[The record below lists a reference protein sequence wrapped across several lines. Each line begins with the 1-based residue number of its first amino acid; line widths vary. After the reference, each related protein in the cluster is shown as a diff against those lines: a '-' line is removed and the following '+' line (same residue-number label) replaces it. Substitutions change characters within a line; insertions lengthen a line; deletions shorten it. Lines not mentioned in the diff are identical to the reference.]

1 MKAMSIP
8 APAVCDADALS
19 RNRAQR
25 NEAFPRMSDKP
36 LTDIPFSQFDLH
48 PQLLAGLEGAG
59 FISCTP
65 IQAMT
70 LPVAL
75 PGGDVAGQAQT
86 GTGKTLAFL
95 VAVMNRL
102 LTRPALAD
110 RKPGDPRAL
119 ILAPTR
125 ELAIQIHKDA
135 VRIGPELGLKF
146 ALVYGGVDYDKQREL
161 LQQGVDVIIATP
173 GRLID
178 YVKQHKVVSLHAC
191 EICVL
196 DEADRMFDLGF
207 IKDIRFLLRR
217 MPVRTERQTLLYSA
231 TLSHRV
237 LELAYEHMNEPQKM
251 VVETESITASRVR
264 QKIYYPADEEKLPLL
279 LGLLSRGEGARTMVF
294 VNTKVFVER
303 VARALERAG
312 YRVGVLSGDVPQK
325 KRESLLK
332 RFQAGQLEI
341 LVATDVAARG
351 LHIDGIKYVYNY
363 DLPFDAED
371 YVHRIGRTARL
382 GEEGDAI
389 SFACERYAMGLPDIE
404 AFIEQKIPSEPVT
417 QELLTALPRKPR
429 EGAVAD
435 DGQTES
441 VGEIFREAREQRAA
455 DEARR
460 GGGPRG
466 GRGERGERGERSGRG
481 DRDGRRGGGRGRGP
495 RREDAPAADAQGA
508 LTPGGVAQGDAGAV
522 TAAPQ
527 APAQTQ
533 ESGATDTAGASAVQ
547 AASAPQRQGAPE
559 AGDEQAPRKRRR
571 RRGGRRRS
579 GEGGEARQEAGGNQT
594 GQGREGERRNG
605 PRADG
610 DERPRRGE
618 GGGQR
623 RGGRGRR
630 QGEGGQE
637 GSNQQPAASAPA
649 TEAARSGERPARKGK
664 GPHHVPARTAAPRE
678 NAGDNGGSL
687 FSRIGRGIKRLV
699 GRTPE
704 GS

>member
-1 MKAMSIP
+1 
-8 APAVCDADALS
+8 
-19 RNRAQR
+19 
-25 NEAFPRMSDKP
+25 MSDKP
-36 LTDIPFSQFDLH
+36 LTDLTFSSFELH
-48 PQLLAGLEGAG
+48 PALQAGLEGAG
-59 FISCTP
+59 FTRCTP
-65 IQAMT
+65 IQALT

-95 VAVMNRL
+95 VAVVNRL

-110 RKPGDPRAL
+110 RKPEDPRAL

-135 VRIGPELGLKF
+135 VKFGSDLGLRF

-217 MPVRTERQTLLYSA
+217 MPERTTRQTLLFSA

-237 LELAYEHMNEPQKM
+237 LELAYEHMNEPQKL
-251 VVETESITASRVR
+251 VVEAETITAARVR
-264 QKIYYPADEEKLPLL
+264 QRIYFPADDEKIPLL
-279 LGLLSRGEGARTMVF
+279 LGLLSRSEGARTMVF

-303 VARALERAG
+303 VARSLEKAG

-325 KRESLLK
+325 KRESLLN
-332 RFQAGQLEI
+332 RFQKGQLEI

-404 AFIEQKIPSEPVT
+404 AYIEQKIPSEPVT
-417 QELLTALPRKPR
+417 KELLTPLPRPER
-429 EGAVAD
+429 PAPAAGEEGED
-435 DGQTES
+435 NES
-441 VGEIFREAREQRAA
+441 VGQIFREAREARAA
-455 DEARR
+455 E
-460 GGGPRG
+460 
-466 GRGERGERGERSGRG
+466 EE
-481 DRDGRRGGGRGRGP
+481 RRGGGRSGGRSGSGGGRGGRGGRDGERSGERRSRGP
-495 RREDAPAADAQGA
+495 RKPRVEGEAPVVVADAA
-508 LTPGGVAQGDAGAV
+508 
-522 TAAPQ
+522 AAPQ
-527 APAQTQ
+527 AAPTAVPTAAPTADGSPAV
-533 ESGATDTAGASAVQ
+533 EGE
-547 AASAPQRQGAPE
+547 R
-559 AGDEQAPRKRRR
+559 APRKRRR
-571 RRGGRRRS
+571 RRHGRPV
-579 GEGGEARQEAGGNQT
+579 EGAEGAAAT
-594 GQGREGERRNG
+594 GPVTPVQVAAK
-605 PRADG
+605 PM
-610 DERPRRGE
+610 RGT
-618 GGGQR
+618 
-623 RGGRGRR
+623 
-630 QGEGGQE
+630 
-637 GSNQQPAASAPA
+637 PAADPGASFL
-649 TEAARSGERPARKGK
+649 T
-664 GPHHVPARTAAPRE
+664 
-678 NAGDNGGSL
+678 
-687 FSRIGRGIKRLV
+687 RIGRKIRRMLS
-699 GRTPE
+699 

>member
-1 MKAMSIP
+1 
-8 APAVCDADALS
+8 
-19 RNRAQR
+19 
-25 NEAFPRMSDKP
+25 MSDKP
-36 LTDIPFSQFDLH
+36 LTDLTFSSFELH
-48 PQLLAGLEGAG
+48 PALQAGLEGAG
-59 FISCTP
+59 FTRCTP
-65 IQAMT
+65 IQALT

-95 VAVMNRL
+95 VAVVNRL

-110 RKPGDPRAL
+110 RKPEDPRAL

-135 VRIGPELGLKF
+135 VKFGSDLGLRF

-217 MPVRTERQTLLYSA
+217 MPERTIRQTLLFSA

-237 LELAYEHMNEPQKM
+237 LELAYEHMNEPQKL
-251 VVETESITASRVR
+251 VVEAETITAARVR
-264 QKIYYPADEEKLPLL
+264 QRIYFPADDEKVPLL
-279 LGLLSRGEGARTMVF
+279 LGLLSRSEGARTMVF
-294 VNTKVFVER
+294 VNTKVFAER
-303 VARALERAG
+303 VARSLEKAG

-325 KRESLLK
+325 KRESLLN
-332 RFQAGQLEI
+332 RFQKGQLEI

-404 AFIEQKIPSEPVT
+404 AYIEQKIPSEPVT
-417 QELLTALPRKPR
+417 KELLTPLPRPER
-429 EGAVAD
+429 PAPAAGEEGEEN
-435 DGQTES
+435 ES
-441 VGEIFREAREQRAA
+441 VGQIFREAREARAA
-455 DEARR
+455 EEERR
-460 GGGPRG
+460 GGGRSGGRSGG
-466 GRGERGERGERSGRG
+466 GRGERRDGERSGE
-481 DRDGRRGGGRGRGP
+481 RRSRGP
-495 RREDAPAADAQGA
+495 RKPRVEGEQVAAAPAEGA
-508 LTPGGVAQGDAGAV
+508 EAAVAQ
-522 TAAPQ
+522 APRPPRPPR
-527 APAQTQ
+527 A
-533 ESGATDTAGASAVQ
+533 E
-547 AASAPQRQGAPE
+547 GAPE
-559 AGDEQAPRKRRR
+559 GAVDGERKPRKRRR
-571 RRGGRRRS
+571 RRHGRPV
-579 GEGGEARQEAGGNQT
+579 EGGEGVQANAG
-594 GQGREGERRNG
+594 NG
-605 PRADG
+605 
-610 DERPRRGE
+610 
-618 GGGQR
+618 
-623 RGGRGRR
+623 
-630 QGEGGQE
+630 
-637 GSNQQPAASAPA
+637 ASPVTPVQVVAKP
-649 TEAARSGERPARKGK
+649 
-664 GPHHVPARTAAPRE
+664 VRTAADS
-678 NAGDNGGSL
+678 GDSFL
-687 FSRIGRGIKRLV
+687 TRIGRKIRRMLS
-699 GRTPE
+699 

>member
-1 MKAMSIP
+1 
-8 APAVCDADALS
+8 
-19 RNRAQR
+19 
-25 NEAFPRMSDKP
+25 MSDKP
-36 LTDIPFSQFDLH
+36 LTDLTFSSFDLH
-48 PQLLAGLEGAG
+48 PALQAGLEGAG
-59 FISCTP
+59 FTRCTP

-75 PGGDVAGQAQT
+75 AGGDVAGQAQT

-95 VAVMNRL
+95 VAVANRL
-102 LTRPALAD
+102 LSRPALAD
-110 RKPGDPRAL
+110 RKPEDPRAL

-135 VRIGPELGLKF
+135 VKLGSELGLRF

-217 MPVRTERQTLLYSA
+217 MPERTTRQTLLFSA

-237 LELAYEHMNEPQKM
+237 LELAYDHMNEPQKM
-251 VVETESITASRVR
+251 VVESEFITAARVR
-264 QKIYYPADEEKLPLL
+264 QRMYFPADEEKLPLL
-279 LGLLSRGEGARTMVF
+279 LGLLSRSEGARTMVF

-325 KRESLLK
+325 KRESLLN
-332 RFQAGQLEI
+332 RFQKGQLEI

-404 AFIEQKIPSEPVT
+404 AYIEQKIPVEAVT
-417 QELLTALPRKPR
+417 AELLNPLPRPER
-429 EGAVAD
+429 APAAPGEEGEES
-435 DGQTES
+435 ES
-441 VGEIFREAREQRAA
+441 VSQIFREAREARAA
-455 DEARR
+455 E
-460 GGGPRG
+460 
-466 GRGERGERGERSGRG
+466 EE
-481 DRDGRRGGGRGRGP
+481 RRGGGRGGKPSGGRSERSGERRP
-495 RREDAPAADAQGA
+495 RPPRKPRVEGEAVAVVADAALAPAADA
-508 LTPGGVAQGDAGAV
+508 VAA
-522 TAAPQ
+522 Q
-527 APAQTQ
+527 APVD
-533 ESGATDTAGASAVQ
+533 ATPIAGQLQDSE
-547 AASAPQRQGAPE
+547 RK
-559 AGDEQAPRKRRR
+559 PRKRRR
-571 RRGGRRRS
+571 RRNGRPVD
-579 GEGGEARQEAGGNQT
+579 GAQAVEGAQAT
-594 GQGREGERRNG
+594 ASASTA
-605 PRADG
+605 P
-610 DERPRRGE
+610 
-618 GGGQR
+618 
-623 RGGRGRR
+623 
-630 QGEGGQE
+630 
-637 GSNQQPAASAPA
+637 SAASTSPGAPVQVV
-649 TEAARSGERPARKGK
+649 ARP
-664 GPHHVPARTAAPRE
+664 VRTDPS
-678 NAGDNGGSL
+678 DSFL
-687 FSRIGRGIKRLV
+687 TRIGRKIRRMLAG
-699 GRTPE
+699 T
-704 GS
+704 

>member
-1 MKAMSIP
+1 
-8 APAVCDADALS
+8 
-19 RNRAQR
+19 
-25 NEAFPRMSDKP
+25 MSDKP
-36 LTDIPFSQFDLH
+36 LTDLTFSSFELH
-48 PQLLAGLEGAG
+48 PALQAGLEGAG
-59 FISCTP
+59 FTRCTP
-65 IQAMT
+65 IQALT

-95 VAVMNRL
+95 VAVVNRL

-110 RKPGDPRAL
+110 RKPEDPRAL

-135 VRIGPELGLKF
+135 VKFGSDLGLRF
-146 ALVYGGVDYDKQREL
+146 ALVYGGVDYDKQREI

-217 MPVRTERQTLLYSA
+217 MPERTTRQTLLFSA

-237 LELAYEHMNEPQKM
+237 LELAYEHMNEPQKL
-251 VVETESITASRVR
+251 VVESESITAARVR
-264 QKIYYPADEEKLPLL
+264 QRIYFPADEEKIPLL
-279 LGLLSRGEGARTMVF
+279 LGLLSRSEGARTMVF

-303 VARALERAG
+303 VARSLEKAG

-325 KRESLLK
+325 KRESLLN
-332 RFQAGQLEI
+332 RFQKGQLEI

-404 AFIEQKIPSEPVT
+404 AYIEQKIPVEAVTSEI
-417 QELLTALPRKPR
+417 LTALPRPER
-429 EGAVAD
+429 APAAPGEEGEEN
-435 DGQTES
+435 ES
-441 VGEIFREAREQRAA
+441 VGQIFREAREARAA
-455 DEARR
+455 E
-460 GGGPRG
+460 
-466 GRGERGERGERSGRG
+466 EE
-481 DRDGRRGGGRGRGP
+481 RRGGGRSGGRSGP
-495 RREDAPAADAQGA
+495 GAGSRGGRDGERSGERRPRPPRKPRVEGEQVAAAAVDGA
-508 LTPGGVAQGDAGAV
+508 EAVAM
-522 TAAPQ
+522 AAPVQ
-527 APAQTQ
+527 APRPPHA
-533 ESGATDTAGASAVQ
+533 EAAV
-547 AASAPQRQGAPE
+547 E
-559 AGDEQAPRKRRR
+559 AGPDGERKPRKRRR
-571 RRGGRRRS
+571 RRNGRPV
-579 GEGGEARQEAGGNQT
+579 EGAEGATAATGN
-594 GQGREGERRNG
+594 GNG
-605 PRADG
+605 SATVTPVQVAAK
-610 DERPRRGE
+610 PMRGT
-618 GGGQR
+618 
-623 RGGRGRR
+623 
-630 QGEGGQE
+630 
-637 GSNQQPAASAPA
+637 PAADPSASFL
-649 TEAARSGERPARKGK
+649 T
-664 GPHHVPARTAAPRE
+664 
-678 NAGDNGGSL
+678 
-687 FSRIGRGIKRLV
+687 RIGRKIRRMLS
-699 GRTPE
+699 

>member
-1 MKAMSIP
+1 MCDGARIDASRP
-8 APAVCDADALS
+8 ATLAAWHYKD
-19 RNRAQR
+19 RI
-25 NEAFPRMSDKP
+25 MSDKP
-36 LTDIPFSQFDLH
+36 LTDVTFSSFELQ
-48 PQLLAGLEGAG
+48 PALLAGLEGAG
-59 FISCTP
+59 FTRCTP
-65 IQAMT
+65 IQALT

-95 VAVMNRL
+95 VAVVNRL

-110 RKPGDPRAL
+110 RKPEDPRAL

-135 VRIGPELGLKF
+135 MKFAADTGLRF

-217 MPVRTERQTLLYSA
+217 MPERGTRQTLLFSA

-237 LELAYEHMNEPQKM
+237 LELAYEHMNEPQKL
-251 VVETESITASRVR
+251 VVETENVTADRVR
-264 QKIYYPADEEKLPLL
+264 QRIYFPADEEKLPLL
-279 LGLLSRGEGARTMVF
+279 LGLLSRSEGARTMVF

-325 KRESLLK
+325 KRESLLN
-332 RFQAGQLEI
+332 RFQKGQLEI

-389 SFACERYAMGLPDIE
+389 SFACERYAMSLPDIE
-404 AFIEQKIPSEPVT
+404 AYIEQKIPVESVT
-417 QELLTALPRKPR
+417 SELLTPLPRPER
-429 EGAVAD
+429 APVEGAE
-435 DGQTES
+435 GEENES
-441 VGEIFREAREQRAA
+441 VGAIFREAREQKAA

-460 GGGPRG
+460 GGGRG
-466 GRGERGERGERSGRG
+466 GKPGE
-481 DRDGRRGGGRGRGP
+481 RRGGGERGADGRP
-495 RREDAPAADAQGA
+495 RRERKPRVEGEQA
-508 LTPGGVAQGDAGAV
+508 
-522 TAAPQ
+522 AAPKPPRPDT
-527 APAQTQ
+527 A
-533 ESGATDTAGASAVQ
+533 SGAPNASGTPAVEGE
-547 AASAPQRQGAPE
+547 R
-559 AGDEQAPRKRRR
+559 APRKRRR
-571 RRGGRRRS
+571 RRHGRPV
-579 GEGGEARQEAGGNQT
+579 EGA
-594 GQGREGERRNG
+594 EGVAAPAVANA
-605 PRADG
+605 PVQVQAKSM
-610 DERPRRGE
+610 
-618 GGGQR
+618 
-623 RGGRGRR
+623 RGGSDNDSFLTRLGRKIR
-630 QGEGGQE
+630 RMLS
-637 GSNQQPAASAPA
+637 GS
-649 TEAARSGERPARKGK
+649 
-664 GPHHVPARTAAPRE
+664 
-678 NAGDNGGSL
+678 
-687 FSRIGRGIKRLV
+687 
-699 GRTPE
+699 
-704 GS
+704 

>member
-1 MKAMSIP
+1 MATVPPKIASHP
-8 APAVCDADALS
+8 LFVGWPYQDGL
-19 RNRAQR
+19 
-25 NEAFPRMSDKP
+25 MSDKP
-36 LTDIPFSQFDLH
+36 LTDLTFSSFELH
-48 PQLLAGLEGAG
+48 PALQAGLEGAG
-59 FISCTP
+59 FTRCTP
-65 IQAMT
+65 IQALT

-95 VAVMNRL
+95 VAVVNRL

-110 RKPGDPRAL
+110 RKPEDPRAL

-135 VRIGPELGLKF
+135 VKFGSELGLRF

-217 MPVRTERQTLLYSA
+217 MPERTTRQTLLFSA

-237 LELAYEHMNEPQKM
+237 LELAYEHMNEPQKL
-251 VVETESITASRVR
+251 VVESESITAARVR
-264 QKIYYPADEEKLPLL
+264 QRIYFPADEEKIPLL
-279 LGLLSRGEGARTMVF
+279 LGLLSRSEGARTMVF

-303 VARALERAG
+303 VARSLEKAG

-325 KRESLLK
+325 KRESLLN
-332 RFQAGQLEI
+332 RFQKGQLEI

-404 AFIEQKIPSEPVT
+404 AYIEQKIPVEAVT
-417 QELLTALPRKPR
+417 SELLTALPRPER
-429 EGAVAD
+429 APLPEGEAD
-435 DGQTES
+435 DNES
-441 VGEIFREAREQRAA
+441 VGQIFREAREARAA
-455 DEARR
+455 EEQRR
-460 GGGPRG
+460 GGGSSRGGKPSG
-466 GRGERGERGERSGRG
+466 GRGERRGPGERSS
-481 DRDGRRGGGRGRGP
+481 DGKP
-495 RREDAPAADAQGA
+495 RRERKPRVEGEQPATEGAPKPQQPAQ
-508 LTPGGVAQGDAGAV
+508 AGAPS
-522 TAAPQ
+522 AANS
-527 APAQTQ
+527 PAV
-533 ESGATDTAGASAVQ
+533 EGE
-547 AASAPQRQGAPE
+547 R
-559 AGDEQAPRKRRR
+559 APRKRRR
-571 RRGGRRRS
+571 RRHGRPVE
-579 GEGGEARQEAGGNQT
+579 GATAEGGAGQPVTPVQVTARSM
-594 GQGREGERRNG
+594 RN
-605 PRADG
+605 PA
-610 DERPRRGE
+610 
-618 GGGQR
+618 
-623 RGGRGRR
+623 
-630 QGEGGQE
+630 
-637 GSNQQPAASAPA
+637 PAADPGASFL
-649 TEAARSGERPARKGK
+649 T
-664 GPHHVPARTAAPRE
+664 
-678 NAGDNGGSL
+678 
-687 FSRIGRGIKRLV
+687 RIGRKIRRMLS
-699 GRTPE
+699 